1 MKSEIYQKTI
11 VVEDEHID
19 DENHVNNVV
28 YLQWVQDIAVDH
40 WYSKSNDEFNDA
52 YYWVVLDHF
61 IEYKGPAFLGDELIV
76 KTYVRKNAGVRSSR
90 VVEFFKNEKL
100 VVRAKTNWC
109 LLDRKRN
116 RPTRLPEEVNEMFF
130 FSE

>member
-109 LLDRKRN
+109 LLDRTRN
-116 RPTRLPEEVNEMFF
+116 RPTRIPEEVNEMFF